1 MNKFENIDILE
12 SLEQIML
19 QNTEFYRSDFEID
32 KEVIRKYSSS
42 DKKEDKSLLWMSRQS
57 GTYCFRERDV
67 FVRNTSQ
74 FITWVYY
81 MDRSD
86 DHILSYGVE
95 ITGKEGEKIMGTL
108 YELDYMQLSQRV
120 KDKAV
125 PFENYI
131 LYYEK
136 GERIHPAR
144 QYFDAAPDTYL
155 GKLIRFEAMPD
166 DPDALRFVLREER
179 EARNRLKPGSIDVHK
194 ASLR

>member
-81 MDRSD
+81 LSLI
-86 DHILSYGVE
+86 HI
-95 ITGKEGEKIMGTL
+95 
-108 YELDYMQLSQRV
+108 
-120 KDKAV
+120 
-125 PFENYI
+125 
-131 LYYEK
+131 
-136 GERIHPAR
+136 
-144 QYFDAAPDTYL
+144 
-155 GKLIRFEAMPD
+155 
-166 DPDALRFVLREER
+166 
-179 EARNRLKPGSIDVHK
+179 
-194 ASLR
+194 